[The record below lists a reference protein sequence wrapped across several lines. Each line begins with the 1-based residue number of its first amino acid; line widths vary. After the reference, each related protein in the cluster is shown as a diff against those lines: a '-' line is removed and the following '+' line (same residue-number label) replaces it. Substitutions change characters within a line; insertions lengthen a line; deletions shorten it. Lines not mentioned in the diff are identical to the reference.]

1 MNHKRVYWLCQLT
14 GWSLYTVVINLRYA
28 PYADSWQRLRRQVLM
43 LILISGIGLLLT
55 HIFHRFIKRSGWV
68 RRSPQSLV
76 PRIVVSC
83 ITLALVWELLGLC
96 LMLFVFHFIKVR
108 EVHPWVF
115 LGEVFGWVFNSSAVL
130 LIWSLIYFGFYYVE
144 NSRKAAIE
152 KWRLEIAVKDAE
164 LNALKSQMNPH
175 FIFNC
180 LNSVRALIVEDPE
193 RAQTVV
199 TQLANILRYSLQ
211 SRNTETVTLEEELQT
226 VSNYLALETIRL
238 EDRLKIC
245 MNIAPDTLDVSV
257 PTMLIQTLV
266 ENGIKYGVAA
276 RPEGGEIKLTSCL
289 QNTMLKIQVT
299 NTGQLG
305 NGGNST
311 GVGLRNAVDRLRL
324 LFGESA
330 SLALESAAPDHVTA
344 RIEIPIRRPLSQ
356 PQ

>member
-1 MNHKRVYWLCQLT
+1 MKRERIYWLCQLS
-14 GWSLYTVVINLRYA
+14 GWLLYTVLINLRYA
-28 PYADSWQRLRRQVLM
+28 PYANSWQRLKRQILVLT
-43 LILISGIGLLLT
+43 LIGGIGLLLT
-55 HIFHRFIKRSGWV
+55 HVFHLFLKRSGWV
-68 RRSPQSLV
+68 RLSPRSLV
-76 PRIVVSC
+76 PRIIATCV
-83 ITLALVWELLGLC
+83 TLALVWELLGLG
-96 LMLFVFHFIKVR
+96 LIFAINFIEVTEVR
-108 EVHPWVF
+108 PWVF
-115 LGEVFGWVFNSSAVL
+115 LGDVFGWVFNSSAVL
-130 LIWSLIYFGFYYVE
+130 LIWSLIYFGVYYVE
-144 NSRKAAIE
+144 NNRKAEFE
-152 KWRLEIAVKDAE
+152 KWKLEIAVKDAE
-164 LNALKSQMNPH
+164 LNALKTQMNPH

-211 SRNTETVTLEEELQT
+211 SRNAATVTLKEELQT
-226 VSNYLALETIRL
+226 VSDYLALETIRL
-238 EDRLKIC
+238 EDRLKVC

-276 RPEGGEIKLTSCL
+276 RPEGGEINLTSCL

-299 NTGQLG
+299 NTGQLADA
-305 NGGNST
+305 GNST

-330 SLALESAAPDHVTA
+330 SLALESVAPNHVTA

-356 PQ
+356 PQL